1 MNTSVQPTTIHAAIR
16 RFPLLGR
23 PRPACPALTD
33 RVTEVAE
40 IAAAQNENGMA
51 EAAHALNLAA
61 LIASDC
67 GLPDLARQWCWQHI
81 NIYRQRPSLTA
92 LQASY
97 LLEPVLNL
105 ARLQI
110 RADNGQPALH
120 LLKAMYQAINAGTNL
135 VVDGQRLPLANL
147 AGTRDELGKLRRWTW
162 LQHLSEGIRV
172 FALAGRWDDAAAHA
186 NTLNGIG
193 GHLMEGRQ
201 ATIIAHLLHGD
212 TDTARSVLDDS
223 TITEPWEQQVG
234 SCLRTMCA
242 APGTFG
248 QQVSAMVEQFV
259 AHQPVAG
266 YAVYRVR
273 WGLTATTLS
282 SAHNETT
289 AQHLLHHVATEALE
303 APDGYTAREVLGHR
317 TTLHLKEPHE
327 QALTHVVTTAG
338 LRVGSMPEAT
348 LRTLHNAVE
357 IAKDA
362 LRASSAA
369 VGAGQA
375 RRRHGRASAASERSP

>member
-1 MNTSVQPTTIHAAIR
+1 MKAALDPATIRAAVR

-40 IAAAQNENGMA
+40 LAETAAAHNDNGMA
-51 EAAHALNLAA
+51 EAAHALNKAA

-67 GLPDLARQWCWQHI
+67 GLPDLARQWCWDHI
-81 NIYRQRPSLTA
+81 DVYRQRGSLTA

-120 LLKAMYQAINAGTNL
+120 LLQAMYQAVTAGTNL
-135 VVDGQRLPLANL
+135 VIDSRTLPLTNL
-147 AGTRDELGKLRRWTW
+147 TGTRDELGKLRQWAW

-172 FALAGRWDDAAAHA
+172 LALAGRWDDAVAHA

-201 ATIIAHLLHGD
+201 ATIIARLLRKD
-212 TDTARSVLDDS
+212 IDTARVILDDS
-223 TITEPWEQQVG
+223 TITQPWEQQVG

-242 APGTFG
+242 APRTFG
-248 QQVSAMVEQFV
+248 QQMSAMLEYFL
-259 AHQPVAG
+259 AHEPVAG
-266 YAVYRVR
+266 HAVYRVR
-273 WGLTATTLS
+273 WGLTAATLS
-282 SAHNETT
+282 SGHDEAT
-289 AQHLLHHVATEALE
+289 AQQLLRHVATEVLE
-303 APDGYTAREVLGHR
+303 VPDGYAAREVLGHR
-317 TTLHLKEPHE
+317 TALHLKEPHE
-327 QALTHVVTTAG
+327 HALAHIMTTAG
-338 LRVGSMPEAT
+338 LRAGSMPEAT
-348 LRTLHNAVE
+348 LRTLRDAVK
-357 IAKDA
+357 IANNV
-362 LRASSAA
+362 LTCS
-369 VGAGQA
+369 VGG
-375 RRRHGRASAASERSP
+375 